1 MDDYLFAPERYV
13 TEAFVLR
20 SYQPGDGPLLRE
32 AIVSS
37 YDYLRPRMLWAKKDQ
52 SEEEA
57 EREVRTFRA
66 RYLLAEDFIMGIFS
80 PDEAQL
86 WGGVGFH
93 MRHGPVSHGRAEIG
107 MWIRASEAGRG
118 LGTAVL
124 RSLIDWGFTEWP
136 WERLVW
142 VCHASNRASAR
153 VAEKGGMLQEGR
165 QRGHFLHDDGTRED
179 FLLFSILKEEWA
191 QRRLGAE
198 PRD

>member
-136 WERLVW
+136 WSGWCGCATPATAPAHGWQKRAA
-142 VCHASNRASAR
+142 CSRRGASAATFCTTMAPER
-153 VAEKGGMLQEGR
+153 ISC
-165 QRGHFLHDDGTRED
+165 
-179 FLLFSILKEEWA
+179 FS
-191 QRRLGAE
+191 RF
-198 PRD
+198 